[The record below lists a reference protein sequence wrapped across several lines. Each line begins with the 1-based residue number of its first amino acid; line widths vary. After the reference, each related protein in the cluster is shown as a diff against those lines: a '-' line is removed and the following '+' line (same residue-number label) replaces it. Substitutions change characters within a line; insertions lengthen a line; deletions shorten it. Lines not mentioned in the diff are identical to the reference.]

1 MDANKKYQ
9 ELFKQALKAYPQV
22 KKQTVQE
29 ETTKLWKMVKS
40 GAKTYDEALQE
51 LASKA
56 MKTKS
61 KIGTFW
67 GNLKKK
73 IPRASTS
80 STDDSDLQGTSNA
93 SDSTPVVVNV
103 NDDDLMIVADTS
115 DLD

>member
-40 GAKTYDEALQE
+40 GAKTYDEALPE

-73 IPRASTS
+73 YLKHL
-80 STDDSDLQGTSNA
+80 LQA
-93 SDSTPVVVNV
+93 P
-103 NDDDLMIVADTS
+103 MILTCKV
-115 DLD
+115 LQMLLIQPL